1 MPIIGFNFEKLYVE
15 RIKNPQEVKGQINIK
30 NNTKITDIVE
40 EDVPDRKKGG
50 VLRFSFSYNAIYEP
64 TFGKITIN
72 GFCLFLDNTKN
83 NKEILDKWKKDK
95 ELDQKL
101 MMQVLNFILA
111 KCNIKALSLSQEVN
125 LPPQIPLPKL
135 TAKKQQ
141 AEQYIG

>member
-1 MPIIGFNFEKLYVE
+1 M
-15 RIKNPQEVKGQINIK
+15 
-30 NNTKITDIVE
+30 
-40 EDVPDRKKGG
+40 
-50 VLRFSFSYNAIYEP
+50 
-64 TFGKITIN
+64 
-72 GFCLFLDNTKN
+72 FLDNTKN